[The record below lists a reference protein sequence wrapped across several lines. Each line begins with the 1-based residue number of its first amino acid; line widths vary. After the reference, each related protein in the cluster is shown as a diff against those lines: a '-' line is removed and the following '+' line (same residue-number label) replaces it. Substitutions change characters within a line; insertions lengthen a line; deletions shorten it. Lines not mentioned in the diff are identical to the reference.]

1 MARKK
6 KKEEINEENVK
17 QEEVKDQD
25 DNLNNLNADLQA
37 KVEILEKEKEE
48 INTQLLRLQ
57 ADFINYRNRVNKE
70 KENSIAYGMETIV
83 CEILPVIDNFNRALE
98 NEENTEGS
106 FYKGIK
112 MIEKQLLDVL
122 EKNSVIEIKALGEEF
137 DPNFHHAVV
146 MEESEDHDSNTV
158 IEILQKGY
166 KLKDKVIRPSM
177 VKVSK

>member
-6 KKEEINEENVK
+6 KKEDTNENVK
-17 QEEVKDQD
+17 QEEIKHED
-25 DNLNNLNADLQA
+25 DNLRADLQD
-37 KVEILEKEKEE
+37 KVEKLEKEKEE

-70 KENSIAYGMETIV
+70 KESSISYGMETII

-98 NEENTEGS
+98 SEENTEDN

-112 MIEKQLLDVL
+112 MIEKQLIDVL
-122 EKNSVIEIKALGEEF
+122 EKNSVIEIKALGQEF

-146 MEESEDHDSNTV
+146 MEESQEHGPNTV
-158 IEILQKGY
+158 VEILQKGY
-166 KLKDKVIRPSM
+166 MLKDKVIRPSM
-177 VKVSK
+177 VKVSL